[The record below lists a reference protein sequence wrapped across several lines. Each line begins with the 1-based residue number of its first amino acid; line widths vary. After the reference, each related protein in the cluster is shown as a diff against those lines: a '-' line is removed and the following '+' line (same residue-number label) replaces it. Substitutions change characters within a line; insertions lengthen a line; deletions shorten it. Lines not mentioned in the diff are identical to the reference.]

1 MNEPMAEG
9 FTKGVTGNGVG
20 TLLLIL
26 IGAIVIKII
35 IDNLFSKPKNKK
47 RRR

>member
-9 FTKGVTGNGVG
+9 FIKGVTGNGVG

-26 IGAIVIKII
+26 IGAS
-35 IDNLFSKPKNKK
+35 LF
-47 RRR
+47 